1 MPDAN
6 DNWGYTGA
14 GLKHYTAYRAAGP
27 ISIDGRPDEETW
39 QLAPRSPRF
48 EDLVDARPGL
58 FDTRASIVWD
68 DDCLYVA
75 FWVEEPNIEA
85 TYTERDSM
93 ICCENDVEIFIAGE
107 HGYYEFEL
115 NALGTVMERFY
126 IWQDAYEKSV
136 YAEAPE
142 FDLLSKQRIVTLS
155 QSHPRGRRWAFL
167 DWDMP
172 GMRHAVHRNGTIND
186 DSDVDAGWTVEVA
199 FPWQSLKWLADGRCL
214 PGREGDVWRMDLSR
228 FQWFTG
234 AGGSRVCPG
243 WAFNTHGVYDSHI
256 PDRFTYIHLS
266 ETEVGVQ

>member
-1 MPDAN
+1 MTPDQSSSAN
-6 DNWGYTGA
+6 LWLLFALLTVVTWGLYGILLHS
-14 GLKHYTAYRAAGP
+14 GQTAMGDPAN
-27 ISIDGRPDEETW
+27 GR
-39 QLAPRSPRF
+39 
-48 EDLVDARPGL
+48 
-58 FDTRASIVWD
+58 
-68 DDCLYVA
+68 Y
-75 FWVEEPNIEA
+75 
-85 TYTERDSM
+85 
-93 ICCENDVEIFIAGE
+93 
-107 HGYYEFEL
+107 
-115 NALGTVMERFY
+115 
-126 IWQDAYEKSV
+126 K
-136 YAEAPE
+136 
-142 FDLLSKQRIVTLS
+142 
-155 QSHPRGRRWAFL
+155 AFL
-167 DWDMP
+167 WVGIAYVVIAVVGPLAMLLANGADWDMP